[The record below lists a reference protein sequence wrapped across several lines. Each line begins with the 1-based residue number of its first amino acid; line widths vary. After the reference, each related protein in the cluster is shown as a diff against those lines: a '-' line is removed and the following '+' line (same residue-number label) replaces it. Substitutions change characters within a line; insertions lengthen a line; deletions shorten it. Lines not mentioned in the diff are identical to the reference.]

1 MRTRKIEPNTY
12 MLTDALVHVNRF
24 LLIGGERA
32 LLLDTG
38 YGEESMTR
46 RLRRLTGLPLVVAN
60 THLHPDHSDGNKLF
74 GEVFVGEADL
84 PCRGMPSNETA
95 RSVAAHF
102 KTNTKVPRRIVDKV
116 LNYGLID
123 TGTEKYSP
131 MPDVFELGGRTIETL
146 PCPGHTPGST
156 LFLDSAAR
164 CVFAGDAINPGFWAF
179 TSPGLTLSGYA
190 ELWLDLAARLDGYER
205 IWISHHRHPLPI
217 EWIGAFA
224 TALKAAV
231 PERSKPLDIVGG
243 LPETVHIFKYDD
255 EKFGAIRIFA
265 YPSQMR

>member
-46 RLRRLTGLPLVVAN
+46 RLRRLTGVPLVVAN

-84 PCRGMPSNETA
+84 PCRGMPSNEMA

-146 PCPGHTPGST
+146 PCPGQHAVFGQRCALRVCGRRDQSGLLGVHFTGADAFGIRRA
-156 LFLDSAAR
+156 LAR
-164 CVFAGDAINPGFWAF
+164 PCRA
-179 TSPGLTLSGYA
+179 S
-190 ELWLDLAARLDGYER
+190 
-205 IWISHHRHPLPI
+205 
-217 EWIGAFA
+217 
-224 TALKAAV
+224 
-231 PERSKPLDIVGG
+231 
-243 LPETVHIFKYDD
+243 
-255 EKFGAIRIFA
+255 
-265 YPSQMR
+265 

>member
-46 RLRRLTGLPLVVAN
+46 RLRRLTGVPLIVAN

-74 GEVFVGEADL
+74 DEVFVGEADL
-84 PCRGMPSNETA
+84 PCRGMPSNEMA

-156 LFLDSAAR
+156 LFLAP
-164 CVFAGDAINPGFWAF
+164 C
-179 TSPGLTLSGYA
+179 
-190 ELWLDLAARLDGYER
+190 
-205 IWISHHRHPLPI
+205 
-217 EWIGAFA
+217 
-224 TALKAAV
+224 
-231 PERSKPLDIVGG
+231 
-243 LPETVHIFKYDD
+243 TVRRPSR
-255 EKFGAIRIFA
+255 GRPPTIR
-265 YPSQMR
+265 